1 MTTYDEKQKQLVAD
15 LIETQS
21 YVEDDP
27 FGTYEERKSLFSTF
41 LYTDSGL
48 PCCGCGDPESTLL
61 AIVNALTICSM
72 DGVEER
78 KALMQEKFKTEY
90 VSNDPLLQMLFYVL
104 DEAGYTTHG
113 GSINYC
119 WLTDAGKVM
128 LVLLKR
134 FLEIDELTGDQIFE
148 GNFEIDFETILAPKP
163 FDKEAQIEFDL

>member
-1 MTTYDEKQKQLVAD
+1 MTTYDEKQKQLVDD

-21 YVEDDP
+21 YVSDDP

-41 LYTDSGL
+41 LYSDSGL

-61 AIVNALTICSM
+61 SIANALTICST

-113 GSINYC
+113 GSVNYC

-128 LVLLKR
+128 LPLLKR
-134 FLEIDELTGDQIFE
+134 FLDIDGLTTNQIADGD
-148 GNFEIDFETILAPKP
+148 IDFDFEAILSLKP
-163 FDKEAQIEFDL
+163 FDKEAQVEFDL